1 VLVRYFLTTIL
12 FLDDLDTPLAAPIFE
27 NVESISRGKSMTEQ
41 TGTVE
46 NEEII
51 AEGDVKD
58 VTEEE
63 VLQHKPLKQD
73 EDFKAKYYYL
83 AAEIEN
89 MKRRSEREKENLLK
103 FGNERILSS
112 LIGVVDNFD
121 LSVNAMRADNDDKI
135 KNIVKGIDMVRGQ
148 FLDILKQ
155 NGLVTVDSLGKI
167 FDPNFHEAV
176 AQAPA
181 DGKKEDEIVQEYQ
194 KGYVLNGRLLRAAK
208 VVVAKN

>member
-1 VLVRYFLTTIL
+1 
-12 FLDDLDTPLAAPIFE
+12 
-27 NVESISRGKSMTEQ
+27 MTEQ
-41 TGTVE
+41 TNQAE
-46 NEEII
+46 NEEVVA
-51 AEGDVKD
+51 AEAEAHDVIEEQVKNHEIPKKD
-58 VTEEE
+58 
-63 VLQHKPLKQD
+63 D
-73 EDFKAKYYYL
+73 DFKAKYYYL

-89 MKRRSEREKENLLK
+89 MRRRAEREKENLLK
-103 FGNERILSS
+103 FGNERVLSA

-121 LSVNAMRADNDDKI
+121 LTVNALRSDNDDKV

-155 NGLVTVDSLGKI
+155 NGLTTVESLGKT